1 MADSGATA
9 WGGGHGSS
17 AAGIYGASS
26 WRAGTGA
33 RAHAVAAHARAAA
46 RRRTGRGGR
55 MPWRRM
61 HGWRCAGGGGRKRRG
76 GAQAA
81 GGGVGRRVK
90 GRVRRERK
98 RKLGLCVNSTVV
110 IGCTNLKHWKIEE
123 KKNFRKIYRIGAV
136 TQLQPTRY
144 WASSSSAVC
153 LRPDL
158 GLPAFPLLARAH
170 ITGSLDIRTIL
181 STVPLKIILF
191 SRQQT

>member
-1 MADSGATA
+1 MGFHRTAEARGSVAGRRKCGVQGRVALGGLGVDAVADSGATA

-81 GGGVGRRVK
+81 GGGVGTESEGK
-90 GRVRRERK
+90 GEEREEEEARF
-98 RKLGLCVNSTVV
+98 GCEFNSCDWLHEFQT
-110 IGCTNLKHWKIEE
+110 LEDWRE
-123 KKNFRKIYRIGAV
+123 KKF
-136 TQLQPTRY
+136 
-144 WASSSSAVC
+144 SE
-153 LRPDL
+153 
-158 GLPAFPLLARAH
+158 
-170 ITGSLDIRTIL
+170 DI
-181 STVPLKIILF
+181 
-191 SRQQT
+191 